1 MAREIEHH
9 SKFLIAAEPTRGV
22 DIGAREFIHDR
33 IVEKR
38 NRKDAVLLV
47 SSELSE
53 ILALSDR
60 VYVIYDGKIR
70 GEFNREEVSTEEVG
84 FLMMGGHNG

>member
-1 MAREIEHH
+1 M
-9 SKFLIAAEPTRGV
+9 
-22 DIGAREFIHDR
+22 
-33 IVEKR
+33 
-38 NRKDAVLLV
+38 LLV

-60 VYVIYDGKIR
+60 VYVIYDVKIR